1 MKINKSS
8 AKINIVIFH
17 VLSAPSMM
25 CKTSHIYLKLTHQ
38 NYLCHSET
46 LASLLRLAPNIS
58 AFRPANYVFWRATF
72 KGIFCAGVHAAAHV
86 LSFYPVHQF
95 QDLNSFFR
103 LYSCHFQSFNVIYC
117 FSCSKCLMLYISE
130 TGRPAID

>member
-17 VLSAPSMM
+17 VLSAQSMM
-25 CKTSHIYLKLTHQ
+25 CKTSHISLKLTHQ
-38 NYLCHSET
+38 NYLCHFET
-46 LASLLRLAPNIS
+46 LASLPRLAPNIS

-72 KGIFCAGVHAAAHV
+72 KRAFFRAGVHAAAHV

-95 QDLNSFFR
+95 QDLNSIFPSVFM
-103 LYSCHFQSFNVIYC
+103 SFA
-117 FSCSKCLMLYISE
+117 SLPMLFTAS
-130 TGRPAID
+130 PAANA